1 MASRTDNI
9 YIRFLI
15 LAVIILPATA
25 VFAAETISISEVYFD
40 PDDDGLKFIELYN
53 KKDTS
58 QDIGSWVIEVLDE
71 DMDEIILPD
80 DATIPGYGFYLIGRS
95 TDESDWSGETYP
107 PDYYADV
114 TLSYYDDRGAV
125 KILDSTRTSQDMLGW
140 GVCSQNY
147 CEGEACD
154 IPSQGYSLE
163 RKSGPV
169 HSEMGGNSYDTGDN
183 AEDFRDRS
191 NPEPQNITS
200 IPERPQL
207 NVESLSWGYIRAM
220 YNPEK

>member
-1 MASRTDNI
+1 MALRTDNN
-9 YIRFLI
+9 YIRFFV
-15 LAVIILPATA
+15 LAVLIIPATT
-25 VFAAETISISEVYFD
+25 VLAAETISISEVYFN
-40 PDDDGLKFIELYN
+40 PDGNGLKFIELYN

-58 QDIGSWVIEVLDE
+58 QDISGWILEVLDE
-71 DMDEIILPD
+71 DMDEIVLPE

-95 TDESDWSGETYP
+95 TDESDWSSETYP
-107 PDYYADV
+107 PDYYAEV
-114 TLSYYDDRGAV
+114 TLSYYDDRGAI
-125 KILDSTRTSQDMLGW
+125 ILMDSSSAPQDILGW

-147 CEGEACD
+147 CEGEACG

-169 HSEMGGNSYDTGDN
+169 HNEMGGNSYDTDNN

-220 YNPEK
+220 YNPE